1 MTCVGPL
8 RWHSRAMRAA
18 LAPVVIAVVLA
29 LAGCGGAA
37 APEPEGMDNGSL
49 GDYFAEALGM
59 SEYGRAQWD
68 AEQELI
74 AACMSDAGFEYIP
87 QPFTDTSVVTVTTER
102 TRESVAET
110 GWGIIPT
117 DLTPYE
123 PEAPPTAPNDV
134 YYESLSDSA
143 QAEYEVALQGQV
155 PDGASSE
162 MAPEDMGC
170 WGRAIAQQQQTSPWA
185 IDGFESLQAE
195 MQGRWE
201 QILAQPVYVA
211 ALERWSICMGD
222 VGYPGLTVLDDA
234 MQLVENKF
242 EEEFPGFTY
251 RLDDPRLPELAAWER
266 EVAVASYDCEVAA
279 DTGEAVAQ
287 AQTDWETAF
296 VTDHE
301 DELAALVEAV
311 KAARG

>member
-1 MTCVGPL
+1 MTCRAAS
-8 RWHSRAMRAA
+8 RWHSRGMRPAF
-18 LAPVVIAVVLA
+18 APVLVAAVLA
-29 LAGCGGAA
+29 LAGCGGAT
-37 APEPEGMDNGSL
+37 APEPEVVDNGPL
-49 GDYFAEALGM
+49 GDYFAGALGM
-59 SEYGRAQWD
+59 SEYGRAQSD

-74 AACMSDAGFEYIP
+74 AACMSDAGFEYYP
-87 QPFTDTSVVTVTTER
+87 DPFTDTSVVTVSTDR

-117 DLTPYE
+117 DFTTPE

-134 YYESLSDSA
+134 YYASLSDSA
-143 QAEYEVALQGQV
+143 QAEYEVALQGQI
-155 PDGASSE
+155 PEGTSAE

-170 WGRAIAQQQQTSPWA
+170 WGRAIAQQKGTSPWT
-185 IDGFESLQAE
+185 IDGFESLEAE

-201 QILAQPVYVA
+201 QILAQPVYVE
-211 ALERWSICMGD
+211 ALERWSVCMGD

-242 EEEFPGFTY
+242 EEEFPSFTY
-251 RLDDPRLPELAAWER
+251 RLDDPRLPGLATWER
-266 EVAVASYDCEVAA
+266 EVAVASFDCEAAA
-279 DTGEAVAQ
+279 DTGVAVEQ
-287 AQTDWETAF
+287 ARTDWETAF
-296 VTDHE
+296 IADHE

>member
-1 MTCVGPL
+1 
-8 RWHSRAMRAA
+8 MRAA
-18 LAPVVIAVVLA
+18 LAPVLVAVVLA

-37 APEPEGMDNGSL
+37 APEPEAIDNGPL

-74 AACMSDAGFEYIP
+74 AACMSEAGFEYTP
-87 QPFTDTSVVTVTTER
+87 QPFTDTCVQTITTVR

-117 DLTPYE
+117 DLTTPE

-134 YYESLSDSA
+134 YYESLSHSA

-155 PDGASSE
+155 PEGASSE
-162 MAPEDMGC
+162 TAVEDMGC
-170 WGRAIAQQQQTSPWA
+170 WGRANAQQQKTSPWR

-211 ALERWSICMGD
+211 AVERWSVCMGD
-222 VGYPGLTVLDDA
+222 AGYPGLTVLDDA
-234 MQLVENKF
+234 MHLVENRF

-266 EVAVASYDCEVAA
+266 EVAVASFDCEEAA
-279 DTGEAVAQ
+279 DTGVAVEQ
-287 AQTDWETAF
+287 ARTDWETAF
-296 VTDHE
+296 IADHE